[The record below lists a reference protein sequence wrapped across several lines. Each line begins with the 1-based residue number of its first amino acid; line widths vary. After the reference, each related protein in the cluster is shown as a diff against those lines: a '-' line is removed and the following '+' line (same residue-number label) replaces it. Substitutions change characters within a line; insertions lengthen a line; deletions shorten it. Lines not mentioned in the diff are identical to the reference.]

1 MKEPERTILI
11 VEDDPGIIEL
21 LRENIEDGGFSTVAM
36 GSGADAIDWLNE
48 NTPLMILLDYGLPD
62 MNGHEFIQ
70 QMNARRIPVPPF
82 VLATGQGDERIAVD
96 MMKLGARDY
105 IVKDKNFL
113 DMIALVIGRVSGD
126 IENEKKLDAVRQA
139 LDESNQFNK
148 QIIESAQEGIVVYD
162 MHQCILTWN
171 PFMEKLTG
179 LTAAVMKGKNP
190 SEVFPFLKQTG
201 LMENI
206 RQAIAGETS
215 PEIEFAFHF
224 PASGT
229 TGWVSDAVSILR
241 NTNHEIIGAISIVH
255 DITKRKLWEE
265 ALRAS
270 EELYRNLMHRI
281 PDGVYKSS
289 PEGRF
294 IDLNPAMVKMLG
306 YSSKKELMEI
316 DIRSQLYVEPAE
328 RDNRI
333 FDGENEVMSVIEL
346 KKKDGSHIWMEDH
359 GWYNTDEEGNVISY
373 EGVLRDITDRK
384 RAQDELL
391 QREIILKKTLEESTG
406 LIEITSEKIDYE
418 KICDTILEISGAKYG
433 IFNVFDDEGLGSQ
446 THAVSGITEN
456 IRQEA
461 ASFLGFDV
469 VKKKW
474 GFNAVLSEKVRDH
487 TITRFASLNE
497 LTDSLIPEA
506 ISGAIQKKFRLGAI
520 YVVKIS
526 RNEKSLG
533 DFTII
538 FSEGENLHNAEL
550 VSLYANQVGMFIE
563 RKRAEEALKEKMD
576 ELMRFHNL
584 TIERELTMIEL
595 KKEINMLLA
604 GMGQKEKY
612 KIVD

>member
-1 MKEPERTILI
+1 MKETERTILI
-11 VEDDPGIIEL
+11 VEDDLGIIEL
-21 LRENIEDGGFSTVAM
+21 LRENIEDGGFNTVAM
-36 GSGADAIDWLNE
+36 DSGSKAIDWLKE

-70 QMNARRIPVPPF
+70 QMNAKRIPVPPF

-105 IVKDKNFL
+105 IVKDKNSL

-171 PFMEKLTG
+171 PFMENLTG
-179 LTAAVMKGKNP
+179 LTAAEMKGKNP
-190 SEVFPFLKQTG
+190 SEVFPFLKETG

-206 RQAIAGETS
+206 GQAIAGKTS

-224 PASGT
+224 PASET
-229 TGWVSDAVSILR
+229 AGWVSDAVSILR
-241 NTNHEIIGAISIVH
+241 NTNNEIIGAISIVH
-255 DITKRKLWEE
+255 DITKRKLSEE

-306 YSSKKELMEI
+306 YSDKKELMDI
-316 DIRSQLYVEPAE
+316 DIQSQLYVEPAE

-359 GWYNTDEEGNVISY
+359 GWYNTDEEGNIISY

-406 LIEITSEKIDYE
+406 LIEITSEKIDY
-418 KICDTILEISGAKYG
+418 KKMCDTVLEISGAKYG

-446 THAVSGITEN
+446 TQAVSGITEN
-456 IRQEA
+456 IREEA

-469 VKKKW
+469 VRKKW
-474 GFNAVLSEKVRDH
+474 DFNPVLSERIRDN

-497 LTDSLIPEA
+497 LTDYLIPEA
-506 ISGAIQKKFRLGAI
+506 ISDAIQKKFRLGAI

-538 FSEGENLHNAEL
+538 FSEGENLNNAEL
-550 VSLYANQVGMFIE
+550 VSLYANQVGLFIE
-563 RKRAEEALKEKMD
+563 RKRAEEALTEKMD